1 MSKNFKLRRITIALI
16 IYLILMVSLLVCES
30 IAEAP
35 VLKIG
40 IQGVL
45 SGELSA
51 YGDRQKG
58 GITFALS
65 QAGDIKIGGQ
75 PVKIEIVY
83 ADDQGK
89 AELGPI
95 AAQQLIDAEV
105 NVVIGPGFSGP
116 TASAM
121 PLFRQAKI
129 PAVSPFTSA
138 NNLAEIGGGWYFRVS
153 SRNDC
158 QGNVLANIAKAM
170 GTKKAVIIDDNE
182 AYGADIS
189 KATAANLREIG
200 VEVIGEYHGALG
212 MIDWS
217 PIIQRLRQDNPDVVI
232 YNGYHTEAG
241 RLFQQAR
248 ERGISSKFLGS
259 DGIAVPGI
267 FKVADPAKLTNV
279 SAIRMIPAAFV
290 EGTASPEYKKFQEEY
305 PPFAKSKGL
314 SVTEADQYVAGAY
327 DATNLLIDAVSR
339 AGSTE
344 RQAIRGAILT
354 TSFVGLT
361 GPFAFEPNGERR
373 GCRSSY
379 FKLIGKEFKAVP
391 MPQ

>member
-1 MSKNFKLRRITIALI
+1 MQT
-16 IYLILMVSLLVCES
+16 
-30 IAEAP
+30 
-35 VLKIG
+35 LKIG

-58 GITFALS
+58 GVTFALS
-65 QAGDIKIGGQ
+65 NVGEVKIGGQ
-75 PVKIEIVY
+75 PAKIDIVY
-83 ADDQGK
+83 ADDQGR

-158 QGNVLANIAKAM
+158 QGNVLANLAKAF
-170 GTKKAVIIDDNE
+170 GAKRVVIVDDNE

-189 KATAANLREIG
+189 KATARNLKEIG
-200 VEVIGEYHGALG
+200 LEVVGQYHGALG

-217 PIIQRLRQDNPDVVI
+217 PIIQRLRTDNPDVVI

-248 ERGISSKFLGS
+248 ERGISAKFLGS

-279 SAIRMIPAAFV
+279 DAIRMVPAAFV
-290 EGTASPEYKKFQEEY
+290 EGTASPEWIQFQKEY
-305 PPFAKSKGL
+305 PAFAESQGL
-314 SVTEADQYVAGAY
+314 SVTEADQYAAQAY
-327 DATNLLIDAVSR
+327 DATNLLIEAVSR
-339 AGSTE
+339 AGSTAS
-344 RQAIRGAILT
+344 QAIREALLST
-354 TSFVGLT
+354 RFAGLT
-361 GPFAFEPNGERR
+361 GPFEFEANGERR
-373 GCRSSY
+373 GCRSTY
-379 FKLIGKEFKAVP
+379 FKLVGNAWKALP
-391 MPQ
+391 MP

>member
-1 MSKNFKLRRITIALI
+1 MLKTGINK
-16 IYLILMVSLLVCES
+16 S
-30 IAEAP
+30 IAIFLVVTVTVVLGLCVPESSAQMP
-35 VLKIG
+35 TLKIG

-65 QAGDIKIGGQ
+65 KAGGIKIGGQ
-75 PVKIEIVY
+75 PAKIDIVY
-83 ADDQGK
+83 ADDQGR

-158 QGNVLANIAKAM
+158 QGNVLANLAKAL
-170 GTKKAVIIDDNE
+170 GAKRVVIVDDNE

-189 KATAANLREIG
+189 KATARNLKEMG
-200 VEVIGEYHGALG
+200 LEVVGQYHGALG

-217 PIIQRLRQDNPDVVI
+217 PIIQRLRKDNADVVI

-267 FKVADPAKLTNV
+267 FKVHLSRGRLHLSGNNFKQSILHLPNLRD
-279 SAIRMIPAAFV
+279 
-290 EGTASPEYKKFQEEY
+290 FQL
-305 PPFAKSKGL
+305 PK
-314 SVTEADQYVAGAY
+314 QI
-327 DATNLLIDAVSR
+327 N
-339 AGSTE
+339 
-344 RQAIRGAILT
+344 
-354 TSFVGLT
+354 
-361 GPFAFEPNGERR
+361 
-373 GCRSSY
+373 
-379 FKLIGKEFKAVP
+379 
-391 MPQ
+391 M